1 MKRSITWTLSAVAGL
16 ALVTSSFATPGDTI
30 FITHDARVDADIRD
44 GVAPITG
51 QGLNNPVTHIAS
63 PMVTLGGETTHTQPW
78 EPSTASVGGTLNN
91 TGDGTI
97 TYDQVASL
105 PAGFYTVTMN
115 MNVAGWTNGRSIGL
129 YLGGTGV
136 TELGNEQ
143 PGQFHYFYPQTF
155 STQPSHSGVQLAGAD
170 MGPGSDRMRL
180 EDGTVI
186 VDDQNGNPYP
196 TGSDPA
202 GFNDGNSFPTM
213 IKLDPGNQVVI
224 HLQDNSEVSGNHF
237 RLYGLTFTEVVPE
250 PASMMLFGL
259 GATGLLL
266 LRRKQS

>member
-1 MKRSITWTLSAVAGL
+1 
-16 ALVTSSFATPGDTI
+16 
-30 FITHDARVDADIRD
+30 VDPDIRD
-44 GVAPITG
+44 GSGPI
-51 QGLNNPVTHIAS
+51 QGLGLGNPVTHIAT
-63 PMVTLGGETTHTQPW
+63 PMVSVGGETTYTQPW
-78 EPSTASVGGTLNN
+78 EPSTASLGGVDNN

-97 TYDQVASL
+97 TYDQVPSL

-115 MNVAGWTNGRSIGL
+115 MNVARWTNSRSIGL

-155 STQPSHSGVQLAGAD
+155 SSQPTHNGVQLAGPD

-186 VDDQNGNPYP
+186 VDDENGFPYP

-213 IKLDPGNQVVI
+213 IKLDPGNQVVVNM
-224 HLQDNSEVSGNHF
+224 QDNSEIGSNHF

-266 LRRKQS
+266 LRRRRA